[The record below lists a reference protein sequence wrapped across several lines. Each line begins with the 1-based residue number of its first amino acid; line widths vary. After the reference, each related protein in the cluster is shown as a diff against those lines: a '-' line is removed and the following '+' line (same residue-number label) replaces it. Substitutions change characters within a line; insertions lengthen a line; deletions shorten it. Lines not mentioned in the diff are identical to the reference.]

1 MSDASTIPRSH
12 LWGLLWTLVR
22 TDFKTRYHGTLFA
35 HKVQVWN
42 TYRDI
47 IYELTS

>member
-1 MSDASTIPRSH
+1 MDFRQ
-12 LWGLLWTLVR
+12 TLA
-22 TDFKTRYHGTLFA
+22 TFLKKAKTRYHGTLFA